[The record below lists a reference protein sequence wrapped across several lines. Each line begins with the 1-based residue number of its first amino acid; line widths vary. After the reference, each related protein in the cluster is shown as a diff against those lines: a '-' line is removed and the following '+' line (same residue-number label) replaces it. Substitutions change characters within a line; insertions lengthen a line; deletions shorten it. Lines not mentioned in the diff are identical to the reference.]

1 MNVSTFSIVAR
12 DAQTGDLGVAV
23 ASKFFAVGAVVPWV
37 AAGIGAIAVQS
48 FVNGRFGKEGLALLK
63 IGHSAQDCLSRL
75 LDGDAEPDGRQI
87 GIVDAAG
94 RATSFTGPSSLS
106 WAGHRIGTG
115 YAAQG
120 NYLVGSETID
130 AMASFFE
137 TNSHMA
143 FPERLLFALKA
154 GQDAGG
160 DQRGRQGAALV
171 VHRAGGGYGGSD
183 VLVDLRVDDST
194 NPIGDLERLL
204 ALQHLY
210 FDHSDPAD
218 RMTIDAEV
226 HKALRNMLIRVGQL
240 SRDDGDDDAF
250 FAALRTVSLITNLD
264 ERVHIERKEID
275 SPAFAHLTSLT
286 QL

>member
-12 DAQTGDLGVAV
+12 DSRTGDLGVAV

-37 AAGIGAIAVQS
+37 AADIGAVAVQS
-48 FVNGRFGKEGLALLK
+48 FVNGRFGKQALALLK
-63 IGHSAQDCLSRL
+63 SGHSAQDCLSRL
-75 LDGDAEPDGRQI
+75 LEGDAEPDGRQI
-87 GIVDAAG
+87 GLVDAAG
-94 RATSFTGPSSLS
+94 RAAAFTGSGSLS
-106 WAGHRIGTG
+106 WAGHRIGAG

-120 NYLVGSETID
+120 NYLVGPETVD
-130 AMASFFE
+130 AMASLFE
-137 TNSHMA
+137 ANSQMA

-154 GQDAGG
+154 GQEAGG
-160 DQRGRQGAALV
+160 DKRGRQGAALV

-218 RMTIDAEV
+218 RMMIEAEV
-226 HKALRNMLIRVGQL
+226 HTALRDMLIRVGQL
-240 SRDDGDDDAF
+240 SRDADDDAF
-250 FAALRTVSLITNLD
+250 FDALRTVSLITNLD
-264 ERVHIERKEID
+264 ERVHIERKAID
-275 SPAFAHLTSLT
+275 APAFLHLISLAR
-286 QL
+286 L